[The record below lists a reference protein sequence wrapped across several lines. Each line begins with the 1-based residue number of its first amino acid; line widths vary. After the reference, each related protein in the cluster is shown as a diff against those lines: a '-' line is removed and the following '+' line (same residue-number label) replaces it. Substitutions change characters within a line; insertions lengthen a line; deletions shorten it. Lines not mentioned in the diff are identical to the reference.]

1 MSKNLEIE
9 YRQVS
14 DIHPDPDQPRRE
26 FDASAIKELA
36 ENIRAVGLI
45 NPIAIKPDGTI
56 IAGERRWRAYRDV
69 LARADKDK
77 FGNIPVIVRAD
88 LARADAVV
96 QLKTAQVAENLLRK
110 DLSSAEIGA
119 ALTHLKMDEGKSE
132 SEIAKMLG
140 KTKAWVDSYL
150 RFYYLLK
157 MGNSTYAEAIQ
168 SGRINEPTTLDK
180 FAELPDYLQKAL
192 LDNRSRWQIESSS
205 IRMVKAWQD
214 AVEKGAY
221 TEDEVTAFILDPE
234 KMTGNLATT
243 GYKLSTMN
251 SLLRGV
257 STEAPEETHMA
268 EVLGLVMSVDSVDL
282 DDYRNDAM
290 VTMPSIEKG
299 GEIIHAPITDNP
311 MLREKVMADIRKE
324 RDTIGQ
330 RRQSA
335 SDNAFVNTV
344 FKANKMKMLLDK
356 LGVEVPED
364 ASVPYAIRLRQAF
377 MDWVNEQVGEEVEA

>member
-9 YRQVS
+9 YRAVS

-26 FDASAIKELA
+26 FDADAIRELA

-56 IAGERRWRAYRDV
+56 IAGERRWRAFRDV
-69 LARADKDK
+69 LSRADKAK
-77 FGNIPVIVRAD
+77 FDQIPVIVRAD

-132 SEIAKMLG
+132 SEISKMLG
-140 KTKAWVDSYL
+140 KSKAWVESYL
-150 RFYYLLK
+150 KFYYLLK
-157 MGNSTYAEAIQ
+157 MGNSIYAEAIQ
-168 SGRINEPTTLDK
+168 SGRINDPITLDK
-180 FAELPDYLQKAL
+180 FAELPNYLQKAL

-205 IRMVKAWQD
+205 IRMAKAWQE
-214 AVEKGAY
+214 AVEKGGY
-221 TEDEVTAFILDPE
+221 SEEEVTAFILDPE

-243 GYKLSTMN
+243 GYKLSNMN

-257 STEAPEETHMA
+257 GTEAPEETHMA
-268 EVLGLVMSVDSVDL
+268 EVLGMVMSVDGVNL
-282 DDYRNDAM
+282 DAYRND
-290 VTMPSIEKG
+290 VLVNMPSIEKG
-299 GEIIHAPITDNP
+299 EEVIHLPITENP
-311 MLREKVMADIRKE
+311 LLREKVMADIQKE
-324 RDTIGQ
+324 RDNIGQ
-330 RRQSA
+330 RRQDA
-335 SDNAFVNTV
+335 GENAFVNTV
-344 FKANKMKMLLDK
+344 FKANKMQLLLDK

-364 ASVPYAIRLRQAF
+364 VTVPYALRLRRAF
-377 MDWVNEQVGEEVEA
+377 MNWVNEQVGEEVEA